1 MASRARQFALRLLVP
16 VITVVICLFVVELLL
31 RLPMFEGY
39 KDYEPTLKG
48 GPLAYLPNQDTRH
61 RLGSDFDTLI
71 HINSR
76 GFRDSE
82 YAGAGRTA
90 LALGD
95 SFTEGWGVDL
105 EESWPKRLHEELAR
119 RGNGY
124 EHIYDAGRS
133 GTNPK
138 NYAAVFDQFFSADP
152 HIDLVIVGL
161 CLSNDIIDVG
171 TPSVRVV
178 PEPTWGSRLKIF
190 ALNNS
195 VLYNIARRSLRY
207 NPRTE
212 KLLSKLGL
220 TNPPKIPLDFSSS
233 EANSRRWPYSAQF
246 LVDFA
251 ARVRATNRKFLVVLI
266 PGKEQVVK
274 EYSDTLLQYTGTS
287 PDDVA
292 FLGFRDFVLRELTDK
307 GVDVLDLTPAFDEP
321 AAGTSADLYFRGD
334 GHWNE
339 AGHEL
344 AARNIAEHLVAAHSK
359 PGETGVVSHR

>member
-1 MASRARQFALRLLVP
+1 MASRARQIALRLLVP

-31 RLPMFEGY
+31 RLPMFEGF
-39 KDYEPTLKG
+39 KDYEPTLRG

-76 GFRDSE
+76 GFRDIE
-82 YAGAGRTA
+82 YAGGGRTA

-105 EESWPKRLHEELAR
+105 EESWPKVLHGELAR
-119 RGNGY
+119 RGHDY
-124 EHIYDAGRS
+124 AHVYDAGRS

-138 NYAAVFDQFFSADP
+138 NYAAVFDEFFSADP

-161 CLSNDIIDVG
+161 CLSNDIIDAS

-178 PEPTWGSRLKIF
+178 PEQTLGSRLKIF

-212 KLLSKLGL
+212 KFLSKLGL
-220 TNPPKIPLDFSSS
+220 TNPPKIPLDYSSS
-233 EANSRRWPYSAQF
+233 EANKSRWPYSAQF
-246 LVDFA
+246 LADFG

-266 PGKEQVVK
+266 PAKEQVVD
-274 EYSDTLLQYTGTS
+274 EYSAAMLEHTGTS
-287 PDDVA
+287 PEAVD
-292 FLGFRDFVLRELTDK
+292 FLGFRDFVKHELSAR
-307 GVDVLDLTPAFDEP
+307 GVDVLDLTPAFDAP
-321 AAGTSADLYFRGD
+321 PGGASADLYFRGD

-339 AGHEL
+339 AGHQL
-344 AARNIAEHLVAAHSK
+344 AARKIADHLGVAPSMASED
-359 PGETGVVSHR
+359 GTVLHR